1 MQFKR
6 VLNFKVDSSE
16 QAVEIVKALGELDA
30 DIVADSTPSSI
41 KITIRGSK
49 DKVREVS
56 KKISALVKQSKCS

>member
-1 MQFKR
+1 MRFKR

-16 QAVEIVKALGELDA
+16 QAVEVVKALCELDA

-41 KITIRGSK
+41 KITIHGSK

-56 KKISALVKQSKCS
+56 RKISALVKQSKCS